1 MGCASSSPLAGA
13 NGKIMEVAKG
23 AASDAVHAGED
34 AINDVKST
42 VTETVSNVKEVV
54 VEAVQNVGHGIESAI
69 NGKKDNSNN
78 DDRDIKDIGVMNNT
92 GMDTNSADDDPH
104 THHIPLKGPSK
115 SITST
120 MNPVALDKLTDV
132 INTKS
137 KEYHDEAEK
146 LTDDLIKETNDI
158 VSDTI
163 DTTNQ
168 HVSKSINQVVNTA
181 TTALQ
186 GSPVHSLNSLET
198 NSPEPEIE
206 KAMANGNKMNPP
218 TPKPTYSELEKLQS
232 EISSSIIHSGMN
244 IIGLATAK
252 LDNSVPKVNES
263 NGQVMVSAE

>member
-92 GMDTNSADDDPH
+92 
-104 THHIPLKGPSK
+104 GPSK

>member
-186 GSPVHSLNSLET
+186 
-198 NSPEPEIE
+198 E